1 MHSSSAAC
9 VFGDARFTSSTSRR
23 FANTGPGLN
32 SNSLARWSNT
42 LTPVTSDGS
51 RSGVNWRRENEQS
64 SDRASAFASI
74 VFPTP
79 GKSSMIRCPSATRQ
93 RTTRRSASCGACTTR
108 ARFATIAATRSAGA
122 GATAGSAKQ
131 ALHLVEDRRCDLVLR
146 RLRDR
151 LLTAAADERHLV
163 VGRLEADVGATDV
176 VEDEEV
182 CVLRRELLACALE
195 AALSL
200 VGGEADE
207 HLAGDAALA
216 ERREHVG
223 RRLELERPAA
233 SVLRAL
239 RREGLRGPV
248 VGDGCGHDHHICLYR
263 ASERLG
269 FELGCARR
277 LDELDARRRG
287 DSEIRAEKRDARAA
301 PPRLGRERDAHA
313 SGRSVADEPDCVDRL
328 ARPAGGDEHA
338 LAA

>member
-1 MHSSSAAC
+1 MNGRSSVCVAPSIVTWLSCMHSRSAAC
-9 VFGDARFTSSTSRR
+9 VFGEARFTSSTRRR
-23 FANTGPGLN
+23 FANTGPGLK
-32 SNSLARWSNT
+32 SNAFVRWSKT

-51 RSGVNWRRENEQS
+51 RSGVNWSREKVQS

-146 RLRDR
+146 RLCDR
-151 LLTAAADERHLV
+151 LLAAAADERHLV
-163 VGRLEADVGATDV
+163 VGRLEADVGATHV
-176 VEDEEV
+176 VEDEEIG
-182 CVLRRELLACALE
+182 VLRRELLACALE
-195 AALSL
+195 PALPL

-207 HLAGDAALA
+207 YLARDAAIA
-216 ERREHVG
+216 ECREHVG
-223 RRLELERPAA
+223 RRRELQRPAA
-233 SVLRAL
+233 AVLRAL
-239 RREGLRGPV
+239 RREGLGRPI
-248 VGDGCGHDHHICLYR
+248 VGDGSGHDHHIRLYR

-277 LDELDARRRG
+277 LDELDARRRS

-301 PPRLGRERDAHA
+301 PPRLDRERDAHA
-313 SGRSVADEPDCVDRL
+313 SG
-328 ARPAGGDEHA
+328 
-338 LAA
+338 